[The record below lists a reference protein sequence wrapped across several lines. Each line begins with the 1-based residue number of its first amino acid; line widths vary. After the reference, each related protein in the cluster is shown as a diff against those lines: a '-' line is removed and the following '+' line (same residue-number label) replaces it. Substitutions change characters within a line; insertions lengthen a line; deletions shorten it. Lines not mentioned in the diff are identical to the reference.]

1 MQAAVKKQR
10 AAVADGGGDNQSDA
24 EASAGDG
31 GNQSGTT
38 SSKADADKKPPG
50 ANVRLTDA
58 ENADADALLANVNWA
73 DAHLASIE
81 DNFRRKLRAL
91 EDENISF
98 LLSFE
103 GHSQPQSAVG
113 KASGA
118 NSMSSSTAVD
128 RIVAAIDALQQRVA
142 QTQRW
147 TDESD
152 DFLQQTSANMLHF
165 ESLNNQL
172 EVHFRNSVALQDA
185 LEQMMAKVDIPRE
198 QMGVLLK
205 PVGIF
210 PEDASASADAPAVTT
225 NPLQTPLAPEVK
237 RELEQ
242 QMKAT
247 LTMLARVDDAIK
259 STREFPASEMAAFR
273 ARGDELSKLA
283 RAFSDKIC
291 AAFDAF
297 LQRKTRQWTL
307 FSMAQAAARAGGS
320 SSLSPPSRGPGPLSS
335 AAMRKSRDV
344 STASSSATSI
354 IGRGSI
360 EALRL
365 SRAITSFE
373 EQAREMDWSFTNEP
387 FHAMLAVYQP
397 LLARLHSLD
406 AQVVTALRSIY
417 AKNAASVYNPHVQ
430 SLFRCLKDKLP
441 KNAKPHFSKP
451 QALQSW
457 SFHLSS
463 THLGDALGASPLMQQ
478 ALDHL
483 VPLVLREQ
491 RLVSSLFFFVSSSES
506 AKKQPNDEQEEPEE
520 LAPAM
525 DAVFDKLLKRLIDFG
540 EAAAARNVLDALAL
554 VVLVNG
560 QLDAYRRQSE
570 FLFNTMVSFQ
580 LQMKR
585 VLIKFTE
592 DQVLYPSVCFLLGCG

>member
-1 MQAAVKKQR
+1 MQAAMKKQR
-10 AAVADGGGDNQSDA
+10 ADGDGDNQSEA
-24 EASAGDG
+24 EAVAGDHNARSG
-31 GNQSGTT
+31 GPPKT
-38 SSKADADKKPPG
+38 DADKRPG

-91 EDENISF
+91 EDDNISF
-98 LLSFE
+98 LLSLE
-103 GHSQPQSAVG
+103 GHSQPQTTMSSKTATT
-113 KASGA
+113 S
-118 NSMSSSTAVD
+118 NSNSSTAVD
-128 RIVAAIDALQQRVA
+128 RIVAAIDSLQQRVA
-142 QTQRW
+142 QTQGW

-172 EVHFRNSVALQDA
+172 EVHFRNSVALQEA
-185 LEQMMAKVDIPRE
+185 LEKMMAKVDIPRE
-198 QMGVLLK
+198 HMGVLLK
-205 PVGIF
+205 PVVIF
-210 PEDASASADAPAVTT
+210 PEDAAAGADALPVTT
-225 NPLQTPLAPEVK
+225 NPLLIPLTVETK
-237 RELEQ
+237 RELDQ
-242 QMKAT
+242 QMKTT

-307 FSMAQAAARAGGS
+307 FSMAQATARAGGS
-320 SSLSPPSRGPGPLSS
+320 SSLSPPSRGRGPLSS
-335 AAMRKSRDV
+335 TATRESRDV
-344 STASSSATSI
+344 SSASSSTTSI

-360 EALRL
+360 EASRF

-387 FHAMLAVYQP
+387 FHALLTVYEP
-397 LLARLHSLD
+397 LLTRLHSLD
-406 AQVVTALRSIY
+406 AQVVVALRSIY

-441 KNAKPHFSKP
+441 KNSKHHFSKP

-463 THLGDALGASPLMQQ
+463 TNLGDALGASPLMRQ

-483 VPLVLREQ
+483 VPIVLREQ
-491 RLVSSLFFFVSSSES
+491 RLVASLFFGSTNES
-506 AKKQPNDEQEEPEE
+506 TRKQPNDEQDEPEE

-560 QLDAYRRQSE
+560 QLDTYRQQSE

-592 DQVLYPSVCFLLGCG
+592 DQVTYMGVCDPIAS